1 MNHEA
6 LRRKALA
13 MGAKLEIDG
22 KVFNAARVEG
32 THAPKV
38 VPIKPLH
45 KQPEISV
52 PAPIETAQH
61 SDEYIAASLALVDK
75 QSQILDSNAKL
86 IALMTHQLTK
96 PEAKKSKGWIF
107 KINKDSNGNMT
118 SIEAT
123 PKD

>member
-32 THAPKV
+32 THTPKV
-38 VPIKPLH
+38 VPIKPLQ
-45 KQPEISV
+45 KLPEPI
-52 PAPIETAQH
+52 PPIEPPKAN
-61 SDEYIAASLALVDK
+61 DEYISASLALVDK
-75 QSQILDSNAKL
+75 QSQVLESNAKL
-86 IALMTHQLTK
+86 MALMTHQLTK

-123 PKD
+123 PKE